1 MDAVGFHDIEE
12 CFLANSPSFSKELV
26 LRIRS
31 GGGGGC
37 SRSCDF
43 GGFGGGGN
51 AWWYGGAGTGFVD
64 DFQNKSY
71 VKEEDMR

>member
-12 CFLANSPSFSKELV
+12 CFLADPSSFSKELV

-43 GGFGGGGN
+43 GGVGGGGN
-51 AWWYGGAGTGFVD
+51 AWWYGGGGTGCVD
-64 DFQNKSY
+64 DF
-71 VKEEDMR
+71 